1 MAQSLH
7 SSNHLL
13 ASLHPDKMAALLPHL
28 RVVELP
34 QETVLYERD
43 DTIKAVYFPHEGAI
57 SLVVDLAS
65 GDMIEAAM
73 VGRDSVAGGSSAFD
87 NQISLNRA
95 VVQITGRASAL
106 NVDHFRALAAQS
118 NTFRAKLARHEHFIL
133 AGYSLPSKSRQRNS
147 QRDRRASSAIPAIR
161 SILRPRP

>member
-1 MAQSLH
+1 
-7 SSNHLL
+7 
-13 ASLHPDKMAALLPHL
+13 MAALLPHL

-43 DTIKAVYFPHEGAI
+43 DTIKAVYFPHEGVI

-118 NTFRAKLARHEHFIL
+118 NTFRAK
-133 AGYSLPSKSRQRNS
+133 SRATNISSWRDIRCPANPGNATASATGALRAQS
-147 QRDRRASSAIPAIR
+147 QQSAVY
-161 SILRPRP
+161 